1 MVLGGFEE
9 TSYTTRFTPL
19 TSLMILL
26 EIRSSRSYGR
36 RAQSAVMASTLSTQ
50 RRAMTCS
57 YVRPVAH
64 DAHRLQ
70 REQHGEALP
79 NLTIPAGITQFLLH
93 DGVGLAEDIQP
104 LTGHFAD
111 YADGEAGTGERLT
124 PG

>member
-36 RAQSAVMASTLSTQ
+36 RAQSAGHGVHAVHAAQGDDMLV
-50 RRAMTCS
+50 RAPG
-57 YVRPVAH
+57 RH

-79 NLTIPAGITQFLLH
+79 NLTTPAGITQFLLH

-111 YADGEAGTGERLT
+111 YADGEAGTGERADAR
-124 PG
+124 